1 MYTGFWGLMALSAV
15 LLGYSGYLWK
25 QETAGKKLSFAAKG
39 KKEYRGLLVLGGL
52 LGLCA
57 VGFLGGVLLVFGGA
71 SGDVVHVAGLVT
83 LLASFAFYYSLRRI
97 IPRIVEQPKEEI
109 KKEQEEVDHE

>member
-15 LLGYSGYLWK
+15 LLGYSGYIWK
-25 QETAGKKLSFAAKG
+25 KETEGKKLSFAAKG
-39 KKEYRGLLVLGGL
+39 KKEYRGLLVLGAL

-71 SGDVVHVAGLVT
+71 GSDVVHVAGLVT
-83 LLASFAFYYSLRRI
+83 LLAAFVFYYCLRRI
-97 IPRIVEQPKEEI
+97 IPRIVEQPKSEI
-109 KKEQEEVDHE
+109 KEEQEEINHE